1 MHHQSLCHYLRV
13 VFLCKPLIALTK
25 MKLVHLLLHT
35 QILFHLSRLKKK
47 RQWMKVWLGGPT
59 GNTLKGQSRNKHWP
73 NNILGPFSIFFPSC
87 LFIACQNIWLEVSI
101 TILKRWKSLQICIPY
116 WCGLFRNQVL
126 KLWKFITKL
135 YLLK

>member
-1 MHHQSLCHYLRV
+1 MSL
-13 VFLCKPLIALTK
+13 
-25 MKLVHLLLHT
+25 
-35 QILFHLSRLKKK
+35 LKSCIFVQTLDSTNQDETCTFVASYSNIIPSFKIEKK

-59 GNTLKGQSRNKHWP
+59 RNTLKGQSRNKHWP
-73 NNILGPFSIFFPSC
+73 NNILGPFSIFFSSC